1 MILIL
6 YNMSIKIKWWEVKI
20 MYKTVCVVLK
30 DKDVELRKYCSVQ
43 CKNAKLLKNAV
54 TFRLRQL
61 FFAWQKDYICL
72 SEHEKE
78 VLDEIYTTYDK
89 YTPIGKKHMFPSYS
103 QFERMFRNTKNPD
116 FFNELPAHSSQH
128 LIKNG
133 LQDFRSYFGAL
144 KKYRKNPSK
153 FTGMPQLPKYA
164 KSDEVTFSS
173 SNQECRIVDGQL
185 KLPKLNAKVNLG
197 SLTVVEDMRLYRVQI
212 KPYYDTY
219 KICITFEVADE
230 VESTKELDKS
240 RVLGIDLGVNNI
252 ITTSNNCGLHPF
264 VIKGNEI
271 KSLNQWYNKK
281 LAEYKSKLHDS
292 TINKPKYSSKRIQQL
307 NKYRK
312 NYVTDKYNKMASYII
327 KYCIL
332 HDIGTVVIGKNNQ
345 WKSEVKMQ
353 KKDKQNFTHISHTEL
368 INKIKMM
375 ADNFGIDVIETEESF
390 TSVADF
396 LSMDFL
402 PIYGEEYDDPDVYFF
417 SGKRLCR
424 GLYRNADGIIM
435 NADVNG
441 ASNIIRKAL
450 GDEAFENINNFSYL
464 YETVDVIKI

>member
-1 MILIL
+1 
-6 YNMSIKIKWWEVKI
+6 
-20 MYKTVCVVLK
+20 MYKTICIVLK
-30 DKDVELRKYCSVQ
+30 DKDAELKEYCDIQ
-43 CKNAKLLKNAV
+43 CHNAKLLKNSV
-54 TFRLRQL
+54 IFRLRQL
-61 FFAWQKDYICL
+61 YFAWQNDYICL
-72 SEHEKE
+72 TEHEKE
-78 VLDEIYTTYDK
+78 VLDEFYTTYDK
-89 YTPIGKKHMFPSYS
+89 YTPISKKHMFPTYN
-103 QFERMFRNTKNPD
+103 QFERMFRNTQNVD
-116 FFNELPAHSSQH
+116 YFNDLPMQCSQAI
-128 LIKNG
+128 IKEG
-133 LQDFRSYFGAL
+133 LQDFRNYFSAL
-144 KKYRKNPSK
+144 KKYRKDPSK
-153 FTGMPQLPKYA
+153 FTGNPQFPKYA
-164 KSDEVTFSS
+164 RSERISFDIT
-173 SNQECRIVDGQL
+173 NQDAVIYGNEL
-185 KLPKLNAKVNLG
+185 KLPKIKTKVKLGNLEYLDNFDNLD
-197 SLTVVEDMRLYRVQI
+197 SSKKSARLKEVTI

-219 KICITFEVADE
+219 KFCITFEVADE

-252 ITTSNNCGLHPF
+252 ITTSNNCGLSPF

-281 LAEYKSKLHDS
+281 LAEYTSKIRAS
-292 TINKPKYSSKRIQQL
+292 TKDNPKYSSKRIQQL

-312 NYVTDKYNKMASYII
+312 NYVTDKYNKMTSYII

-332 HDIGTVVIGKNNQ
+332 HDIGTVVIGKNDQ

-402 PIYGEEYDDPDVYFF
+402 PIYGEEYDDKDVYFF
-417 SGKRLCR
+417 SGKRFCR

-450 GDEAFENINNFSYL
+450 GNDAFKDISDFSHL

>member
-1 MILIL
+1 M
-6 YNMSIKIKWWEVKI
+6 KGGKT
-20 MYKTVCVVLK
+20 MYKTVCIVLK
-30 DKDVELRKYCSVQ
+30 NKDVELRNYCSTQ

-61 FFAWQKDYICL
+61 FFAWQKGYICL

-78 VLDEIYTTYDK
+78 VLDEFYTTYDK
-89 YTPIGKKHMFPSYS
+89 YAPIGKKHMFPSYN
-103 QFERMFRNTKNPD
+103 QFERMLRNTENPD

-144 KKYRKNPSK
+144 KKYRKDPPK
-153 FTGMPQLPKYA
+153 FTGKPQLPRYA

-173 SNQECRIVDGQL
+173 SNQECKIVDGKL
-185 KLPKLNAKVNLG
+185 KLPKLNVKVNLG
-197 SLTVVEDMRLYRVQI
+197 SLSIIEGMRLYRVQI

-219 KICITFEVADE
+219 KICITFEVTDE
-230 VESTKELDKS
+230 INEIESSKMPDKS
-240 RVLGIDLGVNNI
+240 RVLGIDLGVNNVI
-252 ITTSNNCGLHPF
+252 STSNNCGFHPF

-281 LAEYKSKLHDS
+281 LAEYTSQLRTS
-292 TINKPKYSSKRIQQL
+292 TKNKPKYSSKRIQQL

-312 NYVTDKYNKMASYII
+312 TYVTDKYNKIASFVV

-332 HDIGTVVIGKNNQ
+332 HDIGTVVIGKNDQ
-345 WKSEVKMQ
+345 WKSDVKMQ

-375 ADNFGIDVIETEESF
+375 ATNFGIDIIETEESF

-402 PIYGEEYDDPDVYFF
+402 PVYGEKYDNQDVYNF
-417 SGKRLCR
+417 SGKRVCR
-424 GLYRNADGIIM
+424 GLYRSADGIIM

-450 GDEAFENINNFSYL
+450 GNDTFKDITDFSYL
-464 YETVDVIKI
+464 YETVDVVRV

>member
-1 MILIL
+1 
-6 YNMSIKIKWWEVKI
+6 
-20 MYKTVCVVLK
+20 MYKTVCIVLK
-30 DKDVELRKYCSVQ
+30 DKDVELRDYCSIQ

-61 FFAWQKDYICL
+61 FFAWQKEYICL

-78 VLDEIYTTYDK
+78 VLDEFYTTYDK
-89 YTPIGKKHMFPSYS
+89 YTPISKKHMFPSYN
-103 QFERMFRNTKNPD
+103 QFERMLRNTENPD

-133 LQDFRSYFGAL
+133 LQDFRGYFGAL
-144 KKYRKNPSK
+144 KKYRKDPSK
-153 FTGMPQLPKYA
+153 FTGKPQLPRYA

-173 SNQECRIVDGQL
+173 SNQECKIVDGQL
-185 KLPKLNAKVNLG
+185 KLPKLNTRVNLG
-197 SLTVVEDMRLYRVQI
+197 SLSIMENYEKVRLYRIQI

-230 VESTKELDKS
+230 IDSSKKLNKS

-252 ITTSNNCGLHPF
+252 ITASNNCGLSPF

-281 LAEYKSKLHDS
+281 LAEYKSKLQNS
-292 TINKPKYSSKRIQQL
+292 TKDKPRYSSKKIQQL
-307 NKYRK
+307 NKHRK
-312 NYVTDKYNKMASYII
+312 NYVTDKYSKMASYII
-327 KYCIL
+327 KYCIS
-332 HDIGTVVIGKNNQ
+332 HDIGTIAIGKNDQ
-345 WKSEVKMQ
+345 WKSEIKMQ

-375 ADNFGIDVIETEESF
+375 SANFGIEVIETEESF

-402 PIYGEEYDDPDVYFF
+402 PVYGEKYDNQDVYNF
-417 SGKRLCR
+417 SGKRFCR
-424 GLYRNADGIIM
+424 GLYRSASGIIM

-450 GDEAFENINNFSYL
+450 GNEVFSNINDFSYL
-464 YETVDVIKI
+464 HETVNVVRI